1 MVSNC
6 AARNRWVLYKKGL
19 EGEVDIAPP
28 RLLGDKGTKSPAYLA
43 LNPQG
48 KMPVLVLPDGQAL
61 PESAVIEAYLLDK
74 YAGVGPS
81 LLPPTPEARGRAA
94 LASQILGLYITPIQG
109 CMYKQ
114 MDATQRCDQLQ
125 AIAFQM
131 DVLEGVMD
139 PQGPFVAGSEI
150 SFGDCALF
158 PTFVFFTEI
167 LPKHFG
173 WASVFEGRPKLE
185 RWWAEVQKDP
195 EAARVIAEMR
205 SGLADWESSKRWD
218 TLGISAQVADG
229 SFNWSCN

>member
-1 MVSNC
+1 MRRRQRSLYGLPGSNAC
-6 AARNRWVLYKKGL
+6 CRTAAVLPSGL
-19 EGEVDIAPP
+19 SVA
-28 RLLGDKGTKSPAYLA
+28 LSPAA
-43 LNPQG
+43 WG
-48 KMPVLVLPDGQAL
+48 R
-61 PESAVIEAYLLDK
+61 
-74 YAGVGPS
+74 S
-81 LLPPTPEARGRAA
+81 LLPQQLACRLAGHPCLFTLCHVPAA
-94 LASQILGLYITPIQG
+94 
-109 CMYKQ
+109 
-114 MDATQRCDQLQ
+114 
-125 AIAFQM
+125 
-131 DVLEGVMD
+131 
-139 PQGPFVAGSEI
+139 AGSEI

-195 EAARVIAEMR
+195 EAARVGVAAPRGTARQAACYGAILRPLFCMPAVTRAACVRVGWLAGCRPVLQVIAEMR